1 MLLFVITENRKGDEI
16 NVIIVKEENEK
27 RHVGHIVRTVTQ
39 TILIIY
45 PDYIWVVLISCIL
58 EMTMNES
65 WGGVELQKQYNV
77 VNAKMPL
84 SRSFYVTEDWC

>member
-27 RHVGHIVRTVTQ
+27 RHVGNIVRIVTQ

-58 EMTMNES
+58 EMTINES
-65 WGGVELQKQYNV
+65 
-77 VNAKMPL
+77 
-84 SRSFYVTEDWC
+84 

>member
-27 RHVGHIVRTVTQ
+27 RHVGHIVCIVTQ

-65 WGGVELQKQYNV
+65 
-77 VNAKMPL
+77 
-84 SRSFYVTEDWC
+84 

>member
-27 RHVGHIVRTVTQ
+27 RHVGNIVRIVTQ
-39 TILIIY
+39 TILMIY

-58 EMTMNES
+58 EMTINES
-65 WGGVELQKQYNV
+65 
-77 VNAKMPL
+77 
-84 SRSFYVTEDWC
+84 